1 MDKILSDF
9 LEFERDEGLFGR
21 KYKGVYYWQYVRHM
35 VGKKSILFKTKAT
48 TGDQVIRKKNYP
60 NEIVSL
66 LKQSLCDLRKG
77 LILKNSELLY
87 FDQQASR
94 YIDGKQVDP
103 YFDFWE
109 LDRRFSIQKCY
120 YREVNE
126 SKVRGRD
133 EGIGVAFA
141 ELMQGIVYHLS
152 KIVPGIFADEKED
165 RFIRD
170 LCVKVHDRY
179 NVMIPKKRMIQII
192 RDTVIRHRIYGIYY
206 YRLIKKVNPKVI
218 IVVCHF
224 DSKLFPLYEVSHK
237 CGVPVI
243 ELEHGLVSNH
253 DAYNYKDLTS
263 EGKILP
269 DFFFMYGD
277 FWKQY
282 IQLPVCMQPV
292 AVGNPFLESQRLKY
306 QNIIPDE
313 KTIVFYSDEIGI
325 EEAQLVIEFY
335 KRNAD
340 NGYRVCFKPHPRE
353 YPHMRELYSIFD
365 EYPEIQIIPQDM
377 NLYELLAGAK
387 HHVAA
392 VSTVLFE
399 AAIFD
404 VKRYVLYRPEWIQ
417 YIQPLLDIGLAK
429 LFYNLDQLQEL
440 LAEEENVDKSML
452 DFIWKRNARENA
464 LKALENIINGRKVD

>member
-1 MDKILSDF
+1 MDNMLSEF
-9 LEFERDEGLFGR
+9 LEFERDEGLFLR
-21 KYKGVYYWQYVRHM
+21 KYKNVSYWQYIRFGI
-35 VGKKSILFKTKAT
+35 GKKKIRLRTKAI
-48 TGDQVIRKKNYP
+48 TGDQVQKKKKYL
-60 NEIVSL
+60 NELYKVF
-66 LKQSLCDLRKG
+66 KGSLCDLKKG
-77 LILKNSELLY
+77 VSLKQRDLLY
-87 FDQQASR
+87 LDQQFTQ
-94 YIDGKQVDP
+94 YIDGEQVDP

-109 LDRRFSIQKCY
+109 FAEHFSIQRCY
-120 YREVNE
+120 YGKE
-126 SKVRGRD
+126 SVGKKGAECD
-133 EGIGVAFA
+133 GIGMAVAKL
-141 ELMQGIVYHLS
+141 EQGIQYHLS
-152 KIVPGIFADEKED
+152 KLLPMFADKDEDQFIRGLCDKIYD
-165 RFIRD
+165 RFHVDIS
-170 LCVKVHDRY
+170 KAQ
-179 NVMIPKKRMIQII
+179 MIQSV
-192 RDTVIRHRIYGIYY
+192 RDVVIHHRVYGRYY
-206 YRLIKKVNPKVI
+206 HWLIKKVKPKAI
-218 IVVCHF
+218 IVVDHYE
-224 DSKLFPLYEVSHK
+224 SVLFPLYEIAHK
-237 CGVPVI
+237 LHVPVI
-243 ELEHGLVSNH
+243 ELEHGLISNH
-253 DAYNYKDLTS
+253 EAYNYKDLMAV
-263 EGKILP
+263 GKILP
-269 DFFFMYGD
+269 DFFFAYGD

-282 IQLPVCMQPV
+282 IQLPICMRPV

-306 QNIIPDE
+306 QNITPDE

-340 NGYRVCFKPHPRE
+340 NGYHVCFKPHPRE
-353 YPHMRELYSIFD
+353 YPYMRELNSIFD

>member
-1 MDKILSDF
+1 MDNILNEF
-9 LEFERDEGLFGR
+9 LEFEKERQIFAR
-21 KYKGVYYWQYVRHM
+21 KYRGVSYWQCIRCNI
-35 VGKKSILFKTKAT
+35 GKKNIRLKAKTT
-48 TGDQVIRKKNYP
+48 TGDQVQRKSNYF
-60 NEIVSL
+60 VKTVFL
-66 LKQSLCDLRKG
+66 LKESFRDLKKG
-77 LILKNSELLY
+77 IGLKKSDLLY
-87 FDQQASR
+87 FDQQSCR

-103 YFDFWE
+103 YFDFW
-109 LDRRFSIQKCY
+109 RFQKKFSVQRCY
-120 YREVNE
+120 YSEADKNRVCDRN
-126 SKVRGRD
+126 V
-133 EGIGVAFA
+133 GIGVAVA
-141 ELMQGIVYHLS
+141 ELVHGMLYCLS
-152 KIVPGIFADEKED
+152 QYIPKMFADVEED
-165 RFIRD
+165 RFISD
-170 LCVKVHDRY
+170 LCDEIHDRFD
-179 NVMIPKKRMIQII
+179 VVLSKKQMIQTI
-192 RDTVIRHRIYGIYY
+192 RDVVIRHRIYGRYY
-206 YRLIKKVNPKVI
+206 HWLIKNVNPKAI

-224 DSKLFPLYEVSHK
+224 DSKLFPLYEVSRK

-263 EGKILP
+263 EGKLLP
-269 DFFFMYGD
+269 NFFFMYGD

-306 QNIIPDE
+306 QNITPDE

-340 NGYRVCFKPHPRE
+340 NGYHVCFKPHPRE

>member
-1 MDKILSDF
+1 M
-9 LEFERDEGLFGR
+9 R
-21 KYKGVYYWQYVRHM
+21 
-35 VGKKSILFKTKAT
+35 
-48 TGDQVIRKKNYP
+48 
-60 NEIVSL
+60 
-66 LKQSLCDLRKG
+66 
-77 LILKNSELLY
+77 
-87 FDQQASR
+87 
-94 YIDGKQVDP
+94 
-103 YFDFWE
+103 
-109 LDRRFSIQKCY
+109 
-120 YREVNE
+120 
-126 SKVRGRD
+126 
-133 EGIGVAFA
+133 
-141 ELMQGIVYHLS
+141 
-152 KIVPGIFADEKED
+152 
-165 RFIRD
+165 
-170 LCVKVHDRY
+170 
-179 NVMIPKKRMIQII
+179 
-192 RDTVIRHRIYGIYY
+192 
-206 YRLIKKVNPKVI
+206 
-218 IVVCHF
+218 
-224 DSKLFPLYEVSHK
+224 
-237 CGVPVI
+237 
-243 ELEHGLVSNH
+243 
-253 DAYNYKDLTS
+253 
-263 EGKILP
+263 
-269 DFFFMYGD
+269 
-277 FWKQY
+277 
-282 IQLPVCMQPV
+282 PV

-306 QNIIPDE
+306 QNITPDE

-340 NGYRVCFKPHPRE
+340 NGYHVCFKPHPRE